1 MTVRT
6 LQANMTRGE
15 VTPYVHAR
23 VDTEHY
29 QAGLAEALNFI
40 VLRYGGVV
48 RCPGTLYQGPAKLAA
63 KKSRMIPFEFSRS
76 QVYAIEAGDL
86 YFRFWTPA
94 GRVESPPG
102 TPVEVV
108 TPYLEADL
116 RSIQARQAGDVLY
129 LFCRGYQPQTLTR
142 LSETSWVLADYVP
155 QDGPYMDANVTA
167 TTLTPADYGSLT
179 PKMSGLTA
187 PSGTASG
194 FGGSADAWKIF
205 DKDPT
210 TSDTVG
216 GTSGSVQYRTAGGAQ
231 IIVENYYLT
240 AVNDP
245 AVDRTP
251 TVWKVEGSND
261 GATWTTLDSRQGET
275 GWGSGERRYYEFFN
289 QTPFEYHRFTW
300 TGVDGAA
307 DSTFAELTFNKAAAS
322 QTAFN
327 LTASSTTGIN
337 DGAGFVASDV
347 GRPIRLLGSDGRW
360 RWAEI
365 VSRTSST
372 VVTIKLHGY
381 ALPDLSP
388 IINWRLGAWS
398 DETGW
403 PSAVA
408 IYEDRLVGARTDAD
422 PLGIWASVNGDYDN
436 FRTSV
441 PTVDDDGIAVRLTG
455 GTLNDIGWLVE
466 GKDIVAGTAGSL
478 RAVGRN
484 NPNGA
489 LSPSNIRQRS
499 ETITPSSRAE
509 PVNIENVLLFID
521 FYEQRLYEAAYTY
534 EVEGYLAREVS
545 TLNEH
550 LFAAGVTKVVY
561 LSHPHKIVVALR
573 QDGKLIAFTY
583 DRDQKVAGGTL
594 VDVGGVVEDI
604 TALSGD
610 TGTDLWLVV
619 KRTINSATV
628 RYVERLAEFWRSDFT
643 VQDVPV
649 YAACSVIYDGAPI
662 NLITGLTHLA
672 GETVGVWADGRDLGS
687 LPVSSGGTLTLAGGV
702 EASQVVIGKRMPARI
717 KTLRL
722 SQIGNQDGSGLG
734 RKVSIVTAG
743 IDMIETAGL
752 SYGLTVSD
760 VMQFEDQAEEDP
772 SEPVPLRTGMFELPG
787 NDGWQN
793 SGVFVIETDKLYPA
807 TIRAISLE
815 IDGEP

>member
-48 RCPGTLYQGPAKLAA
+48 RCPGTLYQGPAKLAN
-63 KKSRMIPFEFSRS
+63 KKSRTIPFEFSRS
-76 QVYAIEAGDL
+76 QVYAIEAGDQ

-102 TPVEVV
+102 TPVEVA

-116 RSIQARQAGDVLY
+116 QYIQSRQSGDVLY

-187 PSGTASG
+187 PSGTVTG
-194 FGGSADAWKIF
+194 IGGADAWKIF
-205 DKDPT
+205 DKNPAT
-210 TSDTVG
+210 GASDNDSNRSITY
-216 GTSGSVQYRTAGGAQ
+216 QLDGGAQ
-231 IIVENYYLT
+231 VIVENYYLT
-240 AVNDP
+240 ATTGP
-245 AVDRTP
+245 EIDRTP

-261 GATWTTLDSRQGET
+261 GSTWTVLDSRQGET

-289 QTPFEYHRFTW
+289 KTPFEYHRFSW
-300 TGVDGAA
+300 TGVDGASNA
-307 DSTFAELTFNKAAAS
+307 NTFNELTFNKAAAS

-365 VSRTSST
+365 ISRTSST

-509 PVNIENVLLFID
+509 PVNIENVLLYID

-619 KRTINSATV
+619 RRTINSATV

-649 YAACSVIYDGAPI
+649 YAACSVIYDGAPVS
-662 NLITGLTHLA
+662 LITGLTHLA

-687 LPVSSGGTLTLAGGV
+687 LPVSSGGTLTLVGGV
-702 EASQVVIGKRMPARI
+702 EASQVVIGKRMPARL

-722 SQIGNQDGSGLG
+722 AQIGNQDGSGLG
-734 RKVSIVTAG
+734 RKVSIATAAV
-743 IDMIETAGL
+743 DLLEAAGL

-760 VMQFEDQAEEDP
+760 AMQFEDQAEEDP